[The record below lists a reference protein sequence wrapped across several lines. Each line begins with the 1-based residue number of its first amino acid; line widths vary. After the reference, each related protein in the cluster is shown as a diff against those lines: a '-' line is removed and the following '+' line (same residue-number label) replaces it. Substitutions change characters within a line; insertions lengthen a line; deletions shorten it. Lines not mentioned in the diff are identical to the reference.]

1 MEIVQDAWVFVL
13 YPTLSVMK
21 SITHP
26 APGHR
31 NPGSKLTVREVGGLD
46 RKGRPY
52 MVCDCDCGSKCNI
65 TVKAL
70 RRAHTRSCGC
80 LSRPKPIVV
89 SDLLALRWAV
99 IQAKF
104 NGNTEGCW
112 EWAGTKNPGGYG
124 VVQVQNRIYLV
135 HRLALAM
142 ATTSVGDVFNAP
154 EAAHRCDNPGCCN
167 PEHLFPATHAE
178 NHEDAVSKGRY
189 QGHPGGKGH
198 AGVPPVK
205 LTEKSAQEIR
215 DLRAK
220 GSTIASLAELFNIT
234 SAHVRAVITNR
245 VWVPSSTKENA

>member
-1 MEIVQDAWVFVL
+1 MGIVRDAWVFVL
-13 YPTLSVMK
+13 YSTLSVMK

-31 NPGSKLTVREVGGLD
+31 NPGSKLTVREVGGID
-46 RKGRPY
+46 KRGRPY
-52 MVCDCDCGSKCNI
+52 MVCDCDCGAKCNI

-70 RRAHTRSCGC
+70 KRAHTRSCGC
-80 LSRPKPIVV
+80 LARPKPIVV

-124 VVQVQNRIYLV
+124 VVQVQNRNYLV

-142 ATTSVGDVFNAP
+142 ATTSVGDVFLAP
-154 EAAHRCDNPGCCN
+154 EAAHRCDNPGCVN

-205 LTEKSAQEIR
+205 LTEGMAQEIR

-220 GSTIASLAELFNIT
+220 GSTVASLAELFNIT
-234 SAHVRAVITNR
+234 PAHVRAVITNR
-245 VWVPSSTKENA
+245 VWVPSTKENV